1 MSSDLPVRPAVIRQ
15 YRVCQIRSLIT
26 HAVQL
31 TPVMRGRRWAPPGTH
46 FTRLRETRRRDS
58 SDFTRGSLKAHHARK
73 LLAMAV
79 VALALVVAIIGAA
92 TGLGSL
98 LWQFTTWKRSGWDLD
113 VIAYWDTRRQK
124 IIVEI
129 TNTGRQECVISEVR
143 YFLDRV
149 IGKVVV

>member
-1 MSSDLPVRPAVIRQ
+1 
-15 YRVCQIRSLIT
+15 
-26 HAVQL
+26 
-31 TPVMRGRRWAPPGTH
+31 
-46 FTRLRETRRRDS
+46 
-58 SDFTRGSLKAHHARK
+58 
-73 LLAMAV
+73 MAV